1 MLNQWVAIILSNPS
15 QLTHNLIGE
24 EIDSFFGLMQFFCLF
39 GQHEV
44 ESQSFVLC

>member
-1 MLNQWVAIILSNPS
+1 MLNQWIAIILSNPS

-24 EIDSFFGLMQFFCLF
+24 EIDSFFGLMQFFGLF